1 MFRLLD
7 KLAGWYLD
15 WRTHRAVSNDPELT
29 QFELHKAEM
38 NEHGIEIVAHAP
50 AIAIIADQAAA
61 LLEAYNAKNYVQFDM
76 MPRPDRGLHPVRITV
91 QWANGML
98 PAEKAA
104 KLEDALR
111 QLIPIAEDAM
121 GIHGDM
127 GVYGESLYGA
137 DQAFHMRVAAE
148 QSAVITMAKALL

>member
-15 WRTHRAVSNDPELT
+15 WRTRRAVSNDPELK

-38 NEHGIEIVAHAP
+38 NKHGIEIVAHAP
-50 AIAIIADQAAA
+50 AIAILADQAAA
-61 LLEAYNAKNYVQFDM
+61 LLEANNAKNYVQFDM
-76 MPRPDRGLHPVRITV
+76 MPRPDRGLRPVRITV

-98 PAEKAA
+98 PAQKAA

-111 QLIPIAEDAM
+111 QLIPIAESAM
-121 GIHGDM
+121 QTNGDM
-127 GVYGESLYGA
+127 GIYGDSLYGA
-137 DQAFHMRVAAE
+137 DPDFHLQVADE